1 MWRSV
6 EIQGHRGARALRPEN
21 TLPSFESALDAR
33 ADSIETDL
41 RATRD
46 SSIVLFHDPTIGGLP
61 VTELMFADLRDHVAD
76 VNPDPVRFPRQKAT
90 VSPLSAEAAGPRHP
104 YSIPRLEDFFA
115 FVRAYAREP
124 GERHGKSREQ
134 REQAARLIF
143 DLEVKQ
149 DPTGAP
155 LPDCVLR
162 TILEQIEASGL
173 RERCRVRSFD
183 PRIVRW
189 FSSADPK
196 LETGALWAGGP
207 CPDPVAFVAEVGA
220 RFFAPFHG
228 LVDRA
233 LVEEIHAA
241 GVRVLP
247 WTANESGDWERLLA
261 CGVDGICTDDP
272 AGLAEYLEGT
282 RGRLPSDESDPSP
295 IA

>member
-1 MWRSV
+1 MWQSV

-21 TLPSFESALDAR
+21 TLPSFEAALDAH

-46 SSIVLFHDPTIGGLP
+46 SSIVLFHDPTIGGRP
-61 VTELMFADLRDHVAD
+61 VAEVPFADLRNHVAD
-76 VNPDPVRFPRQKAT
+76 VNPDPVHFPRQQAA

-104 YSIPRLEDFFA
+104 YFVPRLEDFFA
-115 FVRAYAREP
+115 FVRAYAGEP
-124 GERHGKSREQ
+124 GERLGKSREQ
-134 REQAARLIF
+134 REHAARLIF
-143 DLEVKQ
+143 DLEVKP

-173 RERCRVRSFD
+173 RDRCRVRSFD

-189 FSSADPK
+189 FSSAAPR
-196 LETGALWAGGP
+196 LETGALWAGDT
-207 CPDPVAFVAEVGA
+207 CSNPVAFVTAVGA

-228 LVDRA
+228 LIDRS
-233 LVEEIHAA
+233 LVKELHAA

-247 WTANESGDWERLLA
+247 WTANEPGDWERLLA

-272 AGLAEYLEGT
+272 AGLAEFQGGT
-282 RGRLPSDESDPSP
+282 RRRPPADESAPSP